1 MTQMVLLTNLSGLQG
16 CMTKS
21 EEHIMGKVTTICY
34 RQKREWD
41 SREEAENFFLE
52 GVMCCEGSERDRYA
66 TILSKLMSGRKVC
79 SDED

>member
-1 MTQMVLLTNLSGLQG
+1 MIESGVHD
-16 CMTKS
+16 MS
-21 EEHIMGKVTTICY
+21 KVTTICY

>member
-1 MTQMVLLTNLSGLQG
+1 MS
-16 CMTKS
+16 
-21 EEHIMGKVTTICY
+21 KVTTICY

-41 SREEAENFFLE
+41 SREEAENFFLK